1 VLNKHK
7 IDFNRMKDIRKV
19 SILVVP
25 EESGMKAKSRK
36 FSIQQIAAIIV
47 SYSLFVFIISYF
59 LLAFTPIGDLLNFS
73 GNPLSKEDMQEVKT
87 LNERMI
93 FLAKEVEQMKS
104 TNEKLR
110 YAIFL
115 GDSAA
120 LDSLT
125 RPDSVKNNSDQ
136 TIRLKNKKGGDI
148 FSVFRD
154 LFLTSDEYQGK
165 EVFFSKPV
173 NGFISRE
180 FDPDRGHFGIDYVV
194 KTGTPVYA
202 ACSGY
207 VVFADYTVRDGYM
220 LIINSPSDYVTV
232 YKHCSSLLK
241 KTRDI
246 VTEGELIALSG
257 NTGEITTG
265 PHLHFEVWKNGKP
278 VNPKTL
284 FINY

>member
-1 VLNKHK
+1 VFEKLNFN
-7 IDFNRMKDIRKV
+7 FNRIKKIKSV
-19 SILVVP
+19 SLLLVP
-25 EESGMKAKSRK
+25 DQSGIKAKSHK
-36 FSIQQIAAIIV
+36 FSVPMIVVYIV
-47 SYSLFVFIISYF
+47 SYSIFVFIISYL
-59 LLAFTPIGDLLNFS
+59 LLAFTPIGNLMNVS
-73 GNPLSKEDMQEVKT
+73 GVPLSKEDLQQVKT

-93 FLAKEVEQMKS
+93 FLAKEVEEMKS

-120 LDSLT
+120 IDSLT
-125 RPDSVKNNSDQ
+125 RIDSVSNEFNQGVKVA
-136 TIRLKNKKGGDI
+136 NKKGGDI

-154 LFLTSDEYQGK
+154 LFLVEKDSQVKGTL
-165 EVFFSKPV
+165 FNKPV
-173 NGFISRE
+173 KGFISRE
-180 FDPDRGHFGIDYVV
+180 FDPDKGHFGIDYVV

-220 LIINSPSDYVTV
+220 IIINSPSDYVTV
-232 YKHCSSLLK
+232 YKHCSSLVK
-241 KTRDI
+241 KARDI

-265 PHLHFEVWKNGKP
+265 PHLHFEIWKNGKP
-278 VNPKTL
+278 INPKNL
-284 FINY
+284 LINY

>member
-1 VLNKHK
+1 
-7 IDFNRMKDIRKV
+7 M
-19 SILVVP
+19 VP
-25 EESGMKAKSRK
+25 EESGIKAKSHK
-36 FSIQQIAAIIV
+36 FSIPMIAFYIV
-47 SYSLFVFIISYF
+47 SYSIFVFLVSYL
-59 LLAFTPIGDLLNFS
+59 LLAFTPVGTIMNVS
-73 GNPLSKEDMQEVKT
+73 GGTLSKEDMQQVKT
-87 LNERMI
+87 LNERML
-93 FLAKEVEQMKS
+93 FLAKEVEDMKS
-104 TNEKLR
+104 TNERLK

-120 LDSLT
+120 IDSLT
-125 RPDSVKNNSDQ
+125 RPDSVKSEANQSVK
-136 TIRLKNKKGGDI
+136 TPNKKGGDI

-154 LFLTSDEYQGK
+154 LFFTKK
-165 EVFFSKPV
+165 EPQVKGTLFIKPV

-180 FDPDRGHFGIDYVV
+180 FDPDKGHFGIDYVV

-220 LIINSPSDYVTV
+220 IIINSPSDYVTV

-241 KTRDI
+241 KVRDI

-265 PHLHFEVWKNGKP
+265 PHLHFEIWKNGKP
-278 VNPKTL
+278 INPKTL
-284 FINY
+284 LINY

>member
-1 VLNKHK
+1 VLNKYK
-7 IDFNRMKDIRKV
+7 IDFNRMKEIRSV

-36 FSIQQIAAIIV
+36 FSILQIAAIIV
-47 SYSLFVFIISYF
+47 SYSLFVFIVSYF
-59 LLAFTPIGDLLNFS
+59 LLAFTPIGNLLNVS
-73 GNPLSKEDMQEVKT
+73 GNPLSKQDMQEVKT

-93 FLAKEVEQMKS
+93 FLAREVEEMKS

-120 LDSLT
+120 IDSLT
-125 RPDSVKNNSDQ
+125 KPDSSKTNSDQ
-136 TIRLKNKKGGDI
+136 AIKFKNKKGGDI

-154 LFLTSDEYQGK
+154 LFLSRGENQSK

-173 NGFISRE
+173 NGFISRG

-232 YKHCSSLLK
+232 YKHCSSLLT
-241 KTRDI
+241 KTRD
-246 VTEGELIALSG
+246 VVNQGEMIALSG

-265 PHLHFEVWKNGKP
+265 PHLHFEVWKSGKP

>member
-1 VLNKHK
+1 VPNKHK
-7 IDFNRMKDIRKV
+7 IDFNRMKEIRSV

-25 EESGMKAKSRK
+25 EESGMKAKSRR
-36 FSIQQIAAIIV
+36 FSIQLIAAIIV
-47 SYSLFVFIISYF
+47 SYSLFIFIISYI
-59 LLAFTPIGDLLNFS
+59 LLAFTPIGNLLNFS
-73 GNPLSKEDMQEVKT
+73 GKPLSKEDMQEVKI

-120 LDSLT
+120 IDSLA
-125 RPDSVKNNSDQ
+125 RLDSVKKNAEQPMKS
-136 TIRLKNKKGGDI
+136 KNKKGGDI

-154 LFLTSDEYQGK
+154 LFLTKDEYQGK

-265 PHLHFEVWKNGKP
+265 PHLHFEVWKNGRP
-278 VNPKTL
+278 VNPKSL

>member
-47 SYSLFVFIISYF
+47 SYSLFVFIISYI

-136 TIRLKNKKGGDI
+136 TISLKNKKGGDI

>member
-1 VLNKHK
+1 
-7 IDFNRMKDIRKV
+7 
-19 SILVVP
+19 
-25 EESGMKAKSRK
+25 
-36 FSIQQIAAIIV
+36 
-47 SYSLFVFIISYF
+47 
-59 LLAFTPIGDLLNFS
+59 
-73 GNPLSKEDMQEVKT
+73 LSKEDMQEVKT

-115 GDSAA
+115 GDSATI
-120 LDSLT
+120 DSLT
-125 RPDSVKNNSDQ
+125 RPDSVEKNSDQ
-136 TIRLKNKKGGDI
+136 AIKLKNKKGGDI
-148 FSVFRD
+148 FSVFRE
-154 LFLTSDEYQGK
+154 LFLTK
-165 EVFFSKPV
+165 EENQSKDVFFSKPV

-202 ACSGY
+202 ACGGY

-220 LIINSPSDYVTV
+220 LIINSSSDYVTV

-257 NTGEITTG
+257 NTGETTTG

>member
-1 VLNKHK
+1 VFEKLNFN
-7 IDFNRMKDIRKV
+7 FNRIKKIKSV
-19 SILVVP
+19 SLLLVP
-25 EESGMKAKSRK
+25 DQSGIKAKSHK
-36 FSIQQIAAIIV
+36 FSVPMIVVYIV
-47 SYSLFVFIISYF
+47 SYSIFVFIISYL
-59 LLAFTPIGDLLNFS
+59 LLAFTPIGNLMNVS
-73 GNPLSKEDMQEVKT
+73 GVPLSKEDLQQVKT

-93 FLAKEVEQMKS
+93 FLAKEVEEMKS

-120 LDSLT
+120 IDSLT
-125 RPDSVKNNSDQ
+125 RIDSVSNEFNQGVKVP
-136 TIRLKNKKGGDI
+136 NKKGGDI

-154 LFLTSDEYQGK
+154 LFLVEKDSQVKGTL
-165 EVFFSKPV
+165 FNKPV
-173 NGFISRE
+173 KGFISRE
-180 FDPDRGHFGIDYVV
+180 FDPDKGHFGIDYVV

-220 LIINSPSDYVTV
+220 IIINSPSDYVTV
-232 YKHCSSLLK
+232 YKHCSSLVK
-241 KTRDI
+241 KARDI

-265 PHLHFEVWKNGKP
+265 PHLHFEIWKNGKP
-278 VNPKTL
+278 INPKNL
-284 FINY
+284 LINY